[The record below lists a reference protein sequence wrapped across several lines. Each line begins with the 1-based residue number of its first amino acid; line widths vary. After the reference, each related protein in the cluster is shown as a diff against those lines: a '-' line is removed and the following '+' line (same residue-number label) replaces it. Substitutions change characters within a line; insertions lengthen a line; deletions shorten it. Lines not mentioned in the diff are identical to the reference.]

1 MASRYIIPSISFV
14 GAIISLLLV
23 QKLLEHHVSDAVRQ
37 GVGWFAM
44 WLALYPA
51 VKFWSYKPESSSSS
65 GKRRLNFLGWSIIGV
80 LPAAVVSILYVL
92 I

>member
-1 MASRYIIPSISFV
+1 MTSRYIIPFISFV
-14 GAIISLLLV
+14 GAIVSAVLV
-23 QKLLEHHVSDAVRQ
+23 RKLLEHHVSDAVRQ
-37 GVGWFAM
+37 GAGWFAM

-65 GKRRLNFLGWSIIGV
+65 GKRRLNFVGWSIIGV
-80 LPAAVVSILYVL
+80 LPAVMGSILYAL